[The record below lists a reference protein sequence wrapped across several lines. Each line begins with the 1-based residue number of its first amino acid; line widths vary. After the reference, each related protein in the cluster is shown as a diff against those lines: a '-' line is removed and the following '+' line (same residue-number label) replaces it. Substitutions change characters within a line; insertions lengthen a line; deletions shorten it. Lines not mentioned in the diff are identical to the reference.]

1 MVAVHFEVDRRGR
14 GVASNRVVVEAE
26 PKIGFNCGMTF
37 GVGERYIVYANRA
50 PGGELTTT
58 GSSSGTRLASTAD
71 ADLAFL
77 KEVTG
82 PARGVRIFG
91 RVHRWESNL
100 VTTRPQDYGA
110 VSGAR
115 VQLSGPTSREV
126 TTGRDGSYDV
136 RNLPAGTYT
145 VTITP
150 PKGLALYHPYYPR
163 DQQPPPPTMTL
174 THPFECAEASAWPR
188 TDSQI
193 TGVLLDSAGRPAA
206 GEPVELIAAANATS
220 RDKQIPHLS
229 ARTDPEGRFAFAFMP
244 PGNYLVG
251 VNLKNPPPASQVD
264 LRSYHPGVS
273 EPPRATVVAVEA
285 GSRIQLAPFQL
296 AEPPLERRFTGAVVW
311 SDGTPALEARV
322 TLTGARSEPVAVD
335 ATGRFTLT
343 LPLGAQFILSAS
355 APGQVNGRRVIATS
369 LNQQVGRYDRDG
381 GITLVLRLAQ

>member
-1 MVAVHFEVDRRGR
+1 M
-14 GVASNRVVVEAE
+14 
-26 PKIGFNCGMTF
+26 P
-37 GVGERYIVYANRA
+37 
-50 PGGELTTT
+50 
-58 GSSSGTRLASTAD
+58 
-71 ADLAFL
+71 
-77 KEVTG
+77 
-82 PARGVRIFG
+82 
-91 RVHRWESNL
+91 
-100 VTTRPQDYGA
+100 
-110 VSGAR
+110 GAR

-126 TTGRDGSYDV
+126 TTASDGSYDV

-150 PKGLALYHPYYPR
+150 PKGLSLYHPYYPR

-285 GSRIQLAPFQL
+285 GSRIPARAVSAGRAAARTSLYRSGRVERRHAGSGCARDIDGRAFRTGCRRCNRAVHPHAPARRAVHPVGIRAWTGQRSARHRDL
-296 AEPPLERRFTGAVVW
+296 AEPTSRPLRSRWRDHPRAEAGAIEEVCC
-311 SDGTPALEARV
+311 R
-322 TLTGARSEPVAVD
+322 
-335 ATGRFTLT
+335 
-343 LPLGAQFILSAS
+343 
-355 APGQVNGRRVIATS
+355 
-369 LNQQVGRYDRDG
+369 
-381 GITLVLRLAQ
+381 LVLRCT